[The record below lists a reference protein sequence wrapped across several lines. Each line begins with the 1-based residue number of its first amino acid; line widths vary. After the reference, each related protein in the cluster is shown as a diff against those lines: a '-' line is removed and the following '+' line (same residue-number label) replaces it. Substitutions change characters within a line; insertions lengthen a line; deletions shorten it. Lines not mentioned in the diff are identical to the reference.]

1 MLDLAV
7 RHEVK
12 ILVPFRISR
21 FVATLLQIDAEAER
35 SEKWNAKRCYAL
47 TCLSLER
54 PSGVRSPPLFSS
66 KVLHNPRVR
75 SRRQGHLNLYFG
87 KLNNK

>member
-21 FVATLLQIDAEAER
+21 FAATLLQNDAEAER
-35 SEKWNAKRCYAL
+35 S
-47 TCLSLER
+47 LEVIGR
-54 PSGVRSPPLFSS
+54 
-66 KVLHNPRVR
+66 RVC
-75 SRRQGHLNLYFG
+75 S
-87 KLNNK
+87 